1 MGNIQLDM
9 SLSFFGVSGKHD
21 TVRVERLNGVLLRQV
36 THDSTET
43 KQTMKHFSFG
53 AAIGD

>member
-1 MGNIQLDM
+1 MGKIQPDV
-9 SLSFFGVSGKHD
+9 SISVFGVSGKHD
-21 TVRVERLNGVLLRQV
+21 TVGVERLNGVLLSQV

-53 AAIGD
+53 AVIGD